1 MRIQYTEVELLPDQG
16 LLKNIERAGRVCYK
30 SEDKITEDS
39 AEKFVNMILGRHHHS
54 VLEHGSVYLK
64 FDKNPEP
71 LRELPWCHIVTGEV
85 EGKTSWYVYTNLR
98 YLVETVPELA
108 EAVMTNKLPEGT
120 EFFTPELNDPYRRW
134 SFRIIANF
142 KISEQYVR
150 HRVFS
155 HSKESTRYCNYG
167 KERLGEHLTFILPD
181 QYRMELQ
188 NLSGELKSVEDAWHF
203 FPDDKALA
211 KRYYTD
217 VFKRLDSVEGTP
229 YLIRMDDISFRLH
242 RYLSRCALAEMDYLN
257 DIKDG
262 TRPEDARDFLTM
274 PTKTEQVMT
283 GFKKD
288 WKDLITKRSA
298 PGVQTEARGIAIS
311 IKNRLKE
318 AIFSSSNTK
327 EMVVNEAMRD
337 SIGAHG
343 IAELRERL
351 QRAAERHINGFNG
364 RIRDPE
370 IPPFPPIDAG
380 IGDFAR
386 MGGPEEV
393 LVRNVDANGNWEVV

>member
-1 MRIQYTEVELLPDQG
+1 MRIQYTEVELLPDLG

-39 AEKFVNMILGRHHHS
+39 AEKFVNMILGRHHYS

-64 FDKNPEP
+64 FSKDPKP
-71 LRELPWCHIVTGEV
+71 LRELPWCHISTGEKD
-85 EGKTSWYVYTNLR
+85 GKTSWYVYTNLR
-98 YLVETVPELA
+98 YLVEVVPDLA
-108 EAVMTNKLPEGT
+108 EAVMADKLPEGV
-120 EFFTPELNDPYRRW
+120 EFFTPDIKDSYRRW
-134 SFRIIANF
+134 SFRITANF

-181 QYRMELQ
+181 QYRMEMQ

-203 FPDDKALA
+203 FPDDKVLA
-211 KRYYTD
+211 DKYYEG
-217 VFKRLDSVEGTP
+217 VFKKLKDVEGTP

-262 TRPEDARDFLTM
+262 THPEDARDFLTM

-283 GFKKD
+283 GFKRD
-288 WKDLITKRSA
+288 WGALINKRTA
-298 PGVQTEARGIAIS
+298 PGVQTESRSIATWM
-311 IKNRLKE
+311 KNRLRE
-318 AIFSSSNTK
+318 AIFSSESLK
-327 EMVVNEAMRD
+327 KSESLKVVMEGAPEMLNV
-337 SIGAHG
+337 
-343 IAELRERL
+343 AELRERME
-351 QRAAERHINGFNG
+351 RAAERMRFRNPI
-364 RIRDPE
+364 IQE
-370 IPPFPPIDAG
+370 FPPIPADVAG
-380 IGDFAR
+380 LD
-386 MGGPEEV
+386 GPEGIV
-393 LVRNVDANGNWEVV
+393 VRNIDGNGNWEEI